1 MGDPP
6 TDGQIEEGGTEGK
19 ERQRGRTD
27 TYSIHANTCGSGL
40 LKIRT

>member
-19 ERQRGRTD
+19 ERQGEEQKHTV
-27 TYSIHANTCGSGL
+27 YMQIQAVLVC
-40 LKIRT
+40 